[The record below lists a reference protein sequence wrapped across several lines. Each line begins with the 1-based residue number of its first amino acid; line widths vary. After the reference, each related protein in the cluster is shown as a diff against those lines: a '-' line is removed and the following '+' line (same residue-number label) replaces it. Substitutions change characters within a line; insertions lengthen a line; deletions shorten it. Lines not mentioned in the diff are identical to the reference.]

1 MSSEHLSH
9 ARTYIILW
17 AVLLAALVAS
27 LLIPA
32 SNATM
37 VAAIFG
43 ISTVKAL
50 IVINYYMHLN
60 KEPSYLQVAFYGTVG
75 LMVFFCISLMPDVG
89 FGWSVVAPTAVAA
102 EGELKPP
109 SAERGAKVYAANCQA
124 CHQAD
129 GTGRIGTLQ
138 MAASFVEDTERMAKS
153 DEELLQSIANGK
165 KGAIGQMPPWAAIL
179 SEQQRVDALA
189 YIREHYGAKSH

>member
-1 MSSEHLSH
+1 MSSEPTSH
-9 ARTYIILW
+9 ARTYVILW
-17 AVLLAALVAS
+17 AVLLGALVCS
-27 LLIPA
+27 LVIPA

-60 KEPSYLQVAFYGTVG
+60 KEPSFLQFAFYGTVG
-75 LMVFFCISLMPDVG
+75 LMVFFCVSLMPDVG
-89 FGWSVVAPTAVAA
+89 FAWSVVAPTALAA

-109 SAERGAKVYAANCQA
+109 SAERGARVYAANCQA

-129 GTGRIGTLQ
+129 GSGRIGTLQ
-138 MAASFVEDTERMAKS
+138 MAANFVEDTERMAKS
-153 DEELLQSIANGK
+153 DEELLQSIANGR
-165 KGAIGQMPPWAAIL
+165 KGTVGQMPPWGAIL

-189 YIREHYGAKSH
+189 YVRERFGSKSH